1 MKKTSGK
8 HKRGERGSLEQEDN
22 VSKRCNMADSV
33 GEVPTAAATQPEPNL
48 IDIKEM
54 LVEIQITVATILREN
69 QELKQEILELK
80 SALNANQRET
90 GKLKTNLTK
99 AEKVN
104 DTLRNELNHTRMK
117 LKDHIE
123 EMNNLEEKYDDLEQ
137 YSRKNSLELLGVPE
151 GAYTSTDEVV
161 IRIGEAI
168 NVDIKPGDIEI
179 SHKLKRKTT
188 KPVIVKF
195 VSHKV
200 KSLLYK
206 ARTKLKNVKTS
217 EVFPSYAFASREDQ
231 RIFINENL
239 TNYRRE
245 LFWKANKMKKD
256 NMITSTWTMDGK
268 IFVKTSPSGASVRI
282 YCVEDLDD
290 L

>member
-8 HKRGERGSLEQEDN
+8 HKRGERGSLEEEDN

-54 LVEIQITVATILREN
+54 LVEIQTTVATILREN

-90 GKLKTNLTK
+90 NLTK
-99 AEKVN
+99 AEKAN
-104 DTLRNELNHTRMK
+104 DMLRNELNHTRMK
-117 LKDHIE
+117 LKYHIE

-137 YSRKNSLELLGVPE
+137 YSRKNSLEILGVPE

-168 NVDIKPGDIEI
+168 NVDIKPEDIEI

-200 KSLLYK
+200 KSLLYI

-217 EVFPSYAFASREDQ
+217 DVFPSYAFASREDQ

-268 IFVKTSPSGASVRI
+268 IFVKTSPSGAPVRI